1 MSMKSLTSDAAAA
14 PERLFES
21 FLLGSGA
28 SARRA
33 AAAAAPPAIPVR
45 PQVKLHSRQ
54 IAGFMNSDH
63 RRVSLMPKCSE
74 WQRPVSLLSDPVFCI
89 P

>member
-1 MSMKSLTSDAAAA
+1 MSRNSIAVQLRNGMLVLCAAAA

-45 PQVKLHSRQ
+45 PQVK
-54 IAGFMNSDH
+54 
-63 RRVSLMPKCSE
+63 P
-74 WQRPVSLLSDPVFCI
+74 
-89 P
+89 

>member
-1 MSMKSLTSDAAAA
+1 MLHAAAA

-33 AAAAAPPAIPVR
+33 AAAAAPPVIPVR
-45 PQVKLHSRQ
+45 PQVKLDSRQ
-54 IAGFMNSDH
+54 TDSF
-63 RRVSLMPKCSE
+63 SLP
-74 WQRPVSLLSDPVFCI
+74 RLTHGHVLLPPSNASR
-89 P
+89 